1 MIRAV
6 LLTAALGGAA
16 ALQADADPLMSTQ
29 QPASRLWPTP
39 VDAPQQAW
47 RRGARRDAPQ
57 RAGPSAR
64 RDAPRQAW
72 RGVPRAATPRPLE
85 GDAWLGAD
93 KFQHFWMS
101 FATTAY
107 GFAAAR
113 TAGIDTGA
121 ALYIAVPVSAA
132 AGVGKE
138 IHDRRRG
145 GIFSVRD
152 LVADGLGIAAAW
164 FILREVR

>member
-1 MIRAV
+1 VTAV
-6 LLTAALGGAA
+6 LELIRTALLAAALCGAA
-16 ALQADADPLMSTQ
+16 ELQADADPLMSTQ
-29 QPASRLWPTP
+29 QQPASQLWPTQ
-39 VDAPQQAW
+39 VQ
-47 RRGARRDAPQ
+47 
-57 RAGPSAR
+57 GP
-64 RDAPRQAW
+64 PQAW

-113 TAGIDTGA
+113 AAGIDTGA

>member
-1 MIRAV
+1 VLELIRTA
-6 LLTAALGGAA
+6 LLTAALGGGAE
-16 ALQADADPLMSTQ
+16 LQAYADPVVRTQQ
-29 QPASRLWPTP
+29 QPASRVWPAQ
-39 VDAPQQAW
+39 VDA
-47 RRGARRDAPQ
+47 
-57 RAGPSAR
+57 SS
-64 RDAPRQAW
+64 QAW
-72 RGVPRAATPRPLE
+72 RGVAQDESPRPLA